1 MLTRQELSHLIEGVL
16 QPDQLDE
23 MTFDQCM

>member
-1 MLTRQELSHLIEGVL
+1 MLSKPELQNLIEGVL
-16 QPDQLDE
+16 DPAQLDD